1 MIKRLYLTIS
11 QYRITDSKNLNLLIN
26 NINIGINIIIVD
38 DNNITLQGF
47 EFIFSRHTRC
57 KLIASFPSID
67 QVLVWNRHQ
76 RASVILIGSDHCH
89 FDSLK
94 TIQTLRRTQP
104 DVGIIIY
111 NVRSNYSFFL
121 KALDVGIFG
130 LLSVHITEDDL
141 IEAIKVVNVKRRII
155 SPDIAQDL
163 ALQRVIHNSQQDL
176 CELLSN
182 RELEIMLMIT
192 QGIPIKQIAQMLSL
206 SPKTVN
212 TYRYR
217 MFGKLNICSDV
228 ELTHIAIR
236 YGLITVKQGLS
247 EWQNSSNQKL
257 S

>member
-1 MIKRLYLTIS
+1 M
-11 QYRITDSKNLNLLIN
+11 
-26 NINIGINIIIVD
+26 GINIIIID
-38 DNNITLQGF
+38 DNNITLHGF
-47 EFIFSRHTRC
+47 EFIFSRHSRC
-57 KLIASFPSID
+57 KLIASFSSID
-67 QVLVWNRHQ
+67 QAVVWNRHQ
-76 RASVILIGSDHCH
+76 RASVILISSDHCH

-94 TIQTLRRTQP
+94 MIQTLRRTQP

-121 KALDVGIFG
+121 KALDIGIFG

-163 ALQRVIHNSQQDL
+163 ALYRAVHNNQQDL
-176 CELLSN
+176 YELLSG

-192 QGIPIKQIAQMLSL
+192 QGVPIKQVAQTLSL

-236 YGLITVKQGLS
+236 YGLITVQGLS